1 MNADSHMSADSS
13 RSAGSPLSAA
23 GGDFAGT
30 AGGYFR
36 DLQARICAAF
46 ESFET
51 RSRFEARSWSKP
63 EGHRLQGGGE
73 SRLMRGEVF
82 EKVGVNF
89 SHVWGVFPPQARAQ
103 VAGSEESDGRFVAC
117 GISLVAHMWNP
128 YVPAVHMNLR
138 YLCTSRAWFG
148 GGSDLTPTFPM
159 AEDTAL
165 FHEALKAAC
174 DSYRP
179 DAYAEYKAWCD
190 RYFYLPHRQEPRGV
204 GGIFFDDLASGDID
218 ADFAFVKAVG
228 EAFLDVYPRIVE
240 RRRGMPFDEAARE
253 KLLVKRGRYV
263 EFNLVYDRGTK
274 FGFSTDA
281 DPEAY
286 LMSLPP
292 LVRW

>member
-1 MNADSHMSADSS
+1 VSDGVMPWEDA
-13 RSAGSPLSAA
+13 RAA
-23 GGDFAGT
+23 A
-30 AGGYFR
+30 AAEYFR
-36 DLQARICAAF
+36 DLQNRICASYEHF
-46 ESFET
+46 ESDH
-51 RSRFEARSWSKP
+51 RFTPRPWSKP
-63 EGHRLQGGGE
+63 AGHRLQGGGE
-73 SRLMRGEVF
+73 SRLLRGQVF

-89 SHVWGVFPPQARAQ
+89 SQVWGVFSAQARGQ
-103 VAGSEESDGRFVAC
+103 VPGSEESEGRFVAC
-117 GISLVAHMWNP
+117 GISLVAHMCNP

-138 YLCTSRAWFG
+138 YLRTSRGWFG

-159 AEDTAL
+159 TEDTAL
-165 FHEALKAAC
+165 FHEALKQAC
-174 DSYRP
+174 DTYRP

-204 GGIFFDDLASGDID
+204 GGIFFDDLASGNADK
-218 ADFAFVKAVG
+218 DFAFVKAVG
-228 EAFLDVYPRIVE
+228 EAFLGVYPRIVA
-240 RRRGMPFDEAARE
+240 RRKDTPFDDEARE

-292 LVRW
+292 LVKW